1 MRALGQPVA
10 GAVLAVVSLTL
21 GCRAVPG
28 PAQSASPSPNFMLAS
43 LFAESQL
50 SEDWNAWGSR
60 TLQDGDVIFTMGQSR
75 IVMGL
80 VNFSKF
86 SSEIADSRF
95 SHVGIIAIED
105 GVAYVYDTV
114 SGGPRRKNVGWYLAR
129 DKIERVAIK
138 RPHLRFASHIPP
150 AVEFC
155 RNVYD
160 EQVKFD
166 ERFLLEDDR
175 YYCAEFV
182 DLAYRRSGLPMC
194 GPIPINQLPNFREFS
209 VPTAKLVEWFTS
221 ISPQQAVIMPGNESM
236 GIWSSPTLQLV
247 LSERNPATGPPL
259 AFPQH

>member
-1 MRALGQPVA
+1 MSCGAGTCTIRKSIAQLHASFALCRKPTERRLERLGKSNTARRRRDLHDGTEPNRDGTRQFFE
-10 GAVLAVVSLTL
+10 VLQ
-21 GCRAVPG
+21 R
-28 PAQSASPSPNFMLAS
+28 N
-43 LFAESQL
+43 
-50 SEDWNAWGSR
+50 R
-60 TLQDGDVIFTMGQSR
+60 GQSIFAR
-75 IVMGL
+75 RNHRHRGW
-80 VNFSKF
+80 
-86 SSEIADSRF
+86 SRLR
-95 SHVGIIAIED
+95 
-105 GVAYVYDTV
+105 YDTV

-194 GPIPINQLPNFREFS
+194 RPMPINQLPNFREFS

-247 LSERNPATGPPL
+247 LSERNPASGPPL
-259 AFPQH
+259 AFPPH